1 MRIFEAKSIPMAI
14 RLSLPFVAPAV
25 LATVLIACGS
35 PEPTAPTDQ
44 AAATEDRKKDVCACT
59 DQMNAVV
66 DAVIEEAKAGKWEP
80 TKVISELQAR
90 QPACATSTFGSEAG
104 SDWMQLQAEC
114 PGFDAYSKKLNRL
127 GELVTGQPATEQRPG
142 PYDALGPGGTQQLMD
157 SLSQRGRN

>member
-1 MRIFEAKSIPMAI
+1 MRIFGSKFCDMAFRTSFSI
-14 RLSLPFVAPAV
+14 LGSVVF
-25 LATVLIACGS
+25 ATILIACGS

-59 DQMNAVV
+59 DQLNAVV
-66 DAVIEEAKAGKWEP
+66 DAVIEEAKAGMWEP

-90 QPACATSTFGSEAG
+90 QPACASKTFGAEAG
-104 SDWMQLQAEC
+104 SDWMLLQAEC

-127 GELVTGQPATEQRPG
+127 GELVTGQPTPEQRPG